1 MTPFI
6 LQVQLAYLGAAE
18 HLAAGP
24 QRLREALEDR
34 DRGDGGPIPTAVII
48 TAVLAA
54 ALVLAALIIKAV
66 QTHSST
72 IK

>member
-6 LQVQLAYLGAAE
+6 LQAQLAYLGAVE
-18 HLAAGP
+18 HLAAAP

-54 ALVLAALIIKAV
+54 ALALVILIVKAV

>member
-1 MTPFI
+1 MTLFI
-6 LQVQLAYLGAAE
+6 LQVQLAYLGALE
-18 HLAAGP
+18 HLAGAP

-54 ALVLAALIIKAV
+54 ALALVILIVKAV